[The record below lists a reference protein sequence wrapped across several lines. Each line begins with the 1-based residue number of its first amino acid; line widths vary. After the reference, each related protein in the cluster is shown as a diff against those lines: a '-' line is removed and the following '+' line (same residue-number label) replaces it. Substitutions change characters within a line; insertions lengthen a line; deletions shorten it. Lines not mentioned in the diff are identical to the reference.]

1 VANQQG
7 EVVME
12 RETSGWAAG
21 WAAFA
26 GFMMVL
32 LGFGWLMVGL
42 MAASEDEILSNAP
55 EYLFDFTPS
64 TWGWVHIALGI
75 IVLVAGFYVFTGA
88 VWARLVGVVVAI
100 VAAIIAFAW
109 LPYYPVWA
117 VILIAVSVSIIW
129 ALTIHGRD
137 LADVRGNLYQD

>member
-1 VANQQG
+1 
-7 EVVME
+7 ME

-21 WAAFA
+21 WGAFA

-42 MAASEDEILSNAP
+42 MAASEDAIVSNAP

-64 TWGWVHIALGI
+64 TWGYVHIALGI
-75 IVLVAGFYVFTGA
+75 IVLLAGFFLFSGA
-88 VWARLVGVVVAI
+88 VWARLVGVVLAI

-117 VILIAVSVSIIW
+117 VILIAVSVAIIW
-129 ALTIHGRD
+129 ALTVHGRD
-137 LADVRGNLYQD
+137 LATVRGNLYQD